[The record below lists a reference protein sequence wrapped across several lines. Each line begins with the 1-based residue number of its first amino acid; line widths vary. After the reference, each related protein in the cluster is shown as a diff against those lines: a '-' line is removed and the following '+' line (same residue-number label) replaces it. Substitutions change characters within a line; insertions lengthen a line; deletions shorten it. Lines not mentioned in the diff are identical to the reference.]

1 MPAET
6 AQNLPD
12 LQQSWQEVKEV
23 IKEHINIRSYNT
35 WFAPTKAVSLND
47 TSLEISVPNR
57 FFCEWIDTH
66 YARLVEN
73 AISQILGERKKLIY
87 DVNNKELPDSPYQSS
102 DWKETKTPP
111 VIKSDYNSPYHTRIN
126 ERYTFDS
133 FIIGDSNNFA
143 HAACRAVADSP
154 GKTNYNPLIIYGG
167 TGLGKTHLIQ
177 AIGNH
182 AVQMNP
188 GTTVHYTSSET
199 FTSNFINS
207 IQQRKVSEFSAY
219 YRSCDILLLD
229 DIHFFSNKGKTQ
241 EEFFHTFNDL
251 HQNGRQIILTSDRPI
266 NELTAL
272 EERLIS
278 RFKWG
283 LIVDIQPPDYETR
296 LAILRNKCDE
306 NSLDIP
312 GDVLEYL
319 AVNLM
324 DNVREL
330 EGALTKIMAQ
340 VTFTAAE
347 PTLELARTIVSEI
360 SKPDKS
366 ILTIEHIME
375 HTAKVFNLPADQL
388 RAKTRKKD
396 VVKARQVAMYLSKQ
410 CTSHSLVTIGL
421 HFGGRDHST
430 VIHSID
436 NVEESIMKDAA
447 LKQKIESMKKHLEY
461 NH

>member
-1 MPAET
+1 
-6 AQNLPD
+6 
-12 LQQSWQEVKEV
+12 
-23 IKEHINIRSYNT
+23 
-35 WFAPTKAVSLND
+35 
-47 TSLEISVPNR
+47 
-57 FFCEWIDTH
+57 
-66 YARLVEN
+66 
-73 AISQILGERKKLIY
+73 
-87 DVNNKELPDSPYQSS
+87 
-102 DWKETKTPP
+102 
-111 VIKSDYNSPYHTRIN
+111 
-126 ERYTFDS
+126 
-133 FIIGDSNNFA
+133 
-143 HAACRAVADSP
+143 
-154 GKTNYNPLIIYGG
+154 
-167 TGLGKTHLIQ
+167 
-177 AIGNH
+177 
-182 AVQMNP
+182 
-188 GTTVHYTSSET
+188 
-199 FTSNFINS
+199 
-207 IQQRKVSEFSAY
+207 
-219 YRSCDILLLD
+219 
-229 DIHFFSNKGKTQ
+229 
-241 EEFFHTFNDL
+241 
-251 HQNGRQIILTSDRPI
+251 
-266 NELTAL
+266 
-272 EERLIS
+272 
-278 RFKWG
+278 
-283 LIVDIQPPDYETR
+283 
-296 LAILRNKCDE
+296 
-306 NSLDIP
+306 
-312 GDVLEYL
+312 
-319 AVNLM
+319 M